1 MYKDGL
7 GDGLYARGD
16 TMKLSKLYIKIFLSF
31 ILVLVVTLIL
41 IFAVFVIAAGR
52 DFHSRMGHYVRAH
65 VLITKELVED
75 KIKSNP
81 DVPIYQNEALRNVIG
96 RLGQAYGSKV
106 WLTGADGKPLI
117 QSFSGD
123 IPKIL
128 SDFRWK
134 PVEESRHFELYRRMK
149 GGWQWYAI
157 IPTQIQEG
165 QMGRLHLFFEKSE
178 KEHPEGFGLGLL
190 IIGIVVALLVL
201 PVSRYITKRVK
212 ILSESA
218 SRVAEGDLSHRATVK
233 GKDEIGELGR
243 AFNRMADK
251 LEKMIQSGKE
261 LTANVSHELR
271 SPLARIRV
279 AEELLRGKLESI
291 DEDDWKRHL
300 DGIRE
305 DIEELDRLIGQIL
318 NLSKMD
324 LSDAALNPESIDPL
338 DLMNEL
344 LERFEPA
351 MSLKRLRLKKELS
364 FDPPFI
370 ADREALRTAL
380 SNILDNAV
388 KFTPEDGMVD
398 VKMRSKDAC
407 LEISVTNSFE
417 VLPEKDL
424 EKIFDPFHRT
434 EDAPKTGSGLGLAI
448 TKKIIDRHGGTIKA
462 LNTEEGLQIQITL
475 PAVRS

>member
-1 MYKDGL
+1 
-7 GDGLYARGD
+7 
-16 TMKLSKLYIKIFLSF
+16 MKLSKLYIKIFLSF
-31 ILVLVVTLIL
+31 LLVLIVTLIL
-41 IFAVFVIAAGR
+41 IFALFVVAAGR
-52 DFHSRMGHYVRAH
+52 GFHSRMGEYVSAH

-81 DVPIYQNEALRNVIG
+81 GVPVSENEALRNVIG

-106 WLTGADGKPLI
+106 WLTGADGKPLM
-117 QSFSGD
+117 QSFSED

-134 PVEESRHFELYRRMK
+134 RVEESRDFELYRRMK
-149 GGWQWYAI
+149 RGWQWYAI
-157 IPTQIQEG
+157 ITTRIAEDH
-165 QMGRLHLFFEKSE
+165 MGRLHLFFEKPE
-178 KEHPEGFGLGLL
+178 KEHPEGFGLGLV

-212 ILSESA
+212 GLSESV
-218 SRVAEGDLSHRATVK
+218 SQIAEGDLSHRAMVK

-279 AEELLRGKLESI
+279 AEELLREKLEAI
-291 DEDDWKRHL
+291 DEDFWKRHL

-324 LSDAALNPESIDPL
+324 LHDAPLNPESINPL
-338 DLMNEL
+338 ELIDEL

-351 MSLKRLRLKKELS
+351 MSQKGLHLTKELS

-380 SNILDNAV
+380 SNMLDNAV
-388 KFTPEDGMVD
+388 KFTPENGMMS
-398 VKMRSKDAC
+398 VKLGSRDEF

-417 VLPEKDL
+417 ALSEEDL
-424 EKIFDPFHRT
+424 ERIFDPFHRT
-434 EDAPKTGSGLGLAI
+434 EDAPRTGSGLGLAI
-448 TKKIIDRHGGTIKA
+448 TKRIIERHGGTIKA
-462 LNTEEGLQIQITL
+462 VNTEQGLQIQITL
-475 PAVRS
+475 PAARS